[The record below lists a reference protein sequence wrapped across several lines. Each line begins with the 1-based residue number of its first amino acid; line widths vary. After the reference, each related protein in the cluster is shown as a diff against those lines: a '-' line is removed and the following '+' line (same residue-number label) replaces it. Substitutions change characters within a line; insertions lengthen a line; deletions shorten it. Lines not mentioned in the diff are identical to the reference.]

1 MLELLQLVQDF
12 EIILISDIQDAFYQ
26 EFEVNNM

>member
-12 EIILISDIQDAFYQ
+12 EIILISDIQDHFYQ